1 MKIIELKTWLFR
13 AVLPFFCGVAQVSAA
28 EPPVGMVGKN
38 QWLFYRYELSDTND
52 ALATDQSL
60 DLIRRFNRVL
70 ASRGV
75 TMAVAMVPL
84 KMRIYAEHLPD
95 DTKVNAYMEG
105 NYERMSKLLRA
116 SGVQVLDLNS
126 AFLKSPKRNSN
137 EPLFYRLDTHWSQTG
152 VMVAADAIKAGIGAS
167 PVLKKALAATPV
179 APYTMQVGKDKI
191 ASEPRDLVGQ
201 LPPGAQ
207 TFPPESVTPVS
218 VRRAQPAKDGLFGD
232 RSAVGV
238 SLLGSSY
245 SRDWTGFADALR
257 YALQR
262 DVLSIGVP
270 ADQGSWLGMES
281 YLRDDAFQTRPP
293 KLLIWEMPERDL
305 RAPPD
310 YKYRD
315 ARYTSDNTEWLLRA
329 SAWAQAACKPALA
342 RATVS
347 AAGLGASARRGKAGD
362 LATGATHDGDFVEVA
377 FDRPLDRLDYL
388 SVQTTVNGSKLL
400 TLEGSGSG
408 AATRRFALT
417 VAGDDLPHAVK
428 MPLPSSASGFTK
440 VKIFPGKSSGFALQN
455 LQVCR
460 QPDDLLK

>member
-1 MKIIELKTWLFR
+1 ML
-13 AVLPFFCGVAQVSAA
+13 AA
-28 EPPVGMVGKN
+28 EPPVGIVGKN
-38 QWLFYRYELSDTND
+38 QWLFYRYELSDAND
-52 ALATDQSL
+52 AQATDQSL

-70 ASRGV
+70 ASRGIA
-75 TMAVAMVPL
+75 MGVAMVPL

-126 AFLKSPKRNSN
+126 AFLKSPKRNSS

-167 PVLKKALAATPV
+167 PVLKKALASTPS
-179 APYTMQVGKDKI
+179 AQYNILIGTDKI

-218 VRRAQPAKDGLFGD
+218 VRRDRPAKGGLFGD

-257 YALQR
+257 YTLQR

-281 YLRDDAFQTRPP
+281 YLRDDAFQTKPP
-293 KLLIWEMPERDL
+293 KLLIWEMPERDM

-315 ARYTSDNTEWLLRA
+315 ARYISDNTEWLLRA
-329 SAWAQAACKPALA
+329 SAWAQTACKQALA
-342 RATVS
+342 RAKFS
-347 AAGLGASARRGKAGD
+347 SAGLGASARHGRAGD
-362 LATGATHDGDFVEVA
+362 FATGPSQDGDFVEVVL
-377 FDRPLDRLDYL
+377 DRPLDRLDYL
-388 SVQTTVNGSKLL
+388 SVQATVPGSKLL
-400 TLEGSGSG
+400 TLEGSGTG
-408 AATRRFALT
+408 AVTRRFSLS

-428 MPLPSSASGFTK
+428 MPLPASAKGFTT

-460 QPDDLLK
+460 QPGDLLK

>member
-1 MKIIELKTWLFR
+1 MKTIELKTWLF
-13 AVLPFFCGVAQVSAA
+13 AAALTYLCGVTQVSAA

-38 QWLFYRYELSDTND
+38 QWLFYRYELSDAND
-52 ALATDQSL
+52 APATDQSL

-95 DTKVNAYMEG
+95 DTKVNAYMDG

-116 SGVQVLDLNS
+116 SGVNVLDLNS
-126 AFLKSPKRNSN
+126 AFLKSPKRNSS

-152 VMVAADAIKAGIGAS
+152 VLVAADAIKAGIGAS
-167 PVLKKALAATPV
+167 PVLQKALAATPV
-179 APYTMQVGKDKI
+179 TPYNLQVGKDKI

-207 TFPPESVTPVS
+207 TFPAESVTPVI
-218 VRRAQPAKDGLFGD
+218 VRRDRPAKDGLFGD

-270 ADQGSWLGMES
+270 ADQGSWIGMES

-293 KLLIWEMPERDL
+293 KLLIWEMPERDM

-315 ARYTSDNTEWLLRA
+315 ARYISDNTEWLLRA
-329 SAWAQAACKPALA
+329 SAWAQAACKPALVQA
-342 RATVS
+342 KFST
-347 AAGLGASARRGKAGD
+347 AGLGASARNAKAGD
-362 LATGATHDGDFVEVA
+362 LETGPTRDGDFVEVA

-388 SVQTTVNGSKLL
+388 AVQTTVQGSKSL
-400 TLEGSGSG
+400 TLEGSGAG
-408 AATRRFALT
+408 AVTRRFSLT

-428 MPLPSSASGFTK
+428 MPLPSSASGFTR
-440 VKIFPGKSSGFALQN
+440 VKIFPGNSSGFALQN